1 MRIIKNFIRM
11 FCELFFVYASEK
23 RNEKKS
29 KGIMKKITK
38 QNKTTSNG
46 SELLFPPDPLATPSP
61 PLNQSCVKD

>member
-38 QNKTTSNG
+38 QNKTKPPPMAASCC
-46 SELLFPPDPLATPSP
+46 FPPILLLPLHLLWTKA
-61 PLNQSCVKD
+61 V